1 MVAAHDVVVD
11 TADDELDEGRNPK
24 WRARYEQIVD
34 TSAEVIARR
43 GYHATGINEL
53 CAANDLGKG
62 ALYHYIGSK
71 EDLLVAINDRVLDAV
86 MASAERVDEAGG
98 TATERL
104 RNLGNELLEVI
115 NHYPH
120 HVWVT
125 LHDFLA
131 LTDERAEHF
140 RERRRE
146 YEGHVERILRDGIRS
161 GEFRKVDVR
170 VTTLAWIGM
179 YNYTYRWLTTDSNRS
194 SQQVASTFSELF
206 LRGLAA

>member
-1 MVAAHDVVVD
+1 MVATPDVA
-11 TADDELDEGRNPK
+11 TIDDLDDGRNPK

-34 TSAEVIARR
+34 TSAKVIAQR

-53 CAANDLGKG
+53 CAANELGKG

-86 MASAERVDEAGG
+86 MASAERVEAAGG
-98 TATERL
+98 TAAERL
-104 RNLGNELLEVI
+104 RNLGDELLEVI
-115 NHYPH
+115 HHYPH

-131 LTDERAEHF
+131 LTDERAIYF

-146 YEGHVERILRDGIRS
+146 YEGYVERILRDGIES
-161 GEFRKVDVR
+161 GEFRTVDVR

-179 YNYTYRWLTTDSNRS
+179 YNFTYRWLTTDGGRS
-194 SQQVASTFSELF
+194 ARQVADTFSEIF